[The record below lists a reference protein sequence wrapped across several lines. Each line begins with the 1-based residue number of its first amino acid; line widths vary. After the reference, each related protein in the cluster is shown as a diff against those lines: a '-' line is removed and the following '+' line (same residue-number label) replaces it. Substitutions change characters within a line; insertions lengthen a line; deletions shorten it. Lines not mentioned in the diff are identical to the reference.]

1 MLYLELF
8 IIIVYNINMYKTK
21 EITKY
26 NLNWQILRIKNKRI
40 KDLDSKLNNIVNF
53 YNNNKNYPTWERLY
67 NYLEGLYL
75 GYKDLYSK
83 VKIKDCMKYLEL
95 NKVTVMVDFDV
106 LPENVDIRDLKF
118 LYLDLYKRNEKWLK
132 ENYRNKELNDFLIFL
147 YNVIDDDLLP
157 KNFNVYPNKKSTY
170 KFLY

>member
-40 KDLDSKLNNIVNF
+40 KDLDSKLNNIINF
-53 YNNNKNYPTWERLY
+53 YNENKNYPTWERLY
-67 NYLEGLYL
+67 NYLEGLIL

-83 VKIKDCMKYLEL
+83 VKIRDCMKYLEL
-95 NKVTVMVDFDV
+95 NKVNDMTDS
-106 LPENVDIRDLKF
+106 DISIKEVAIKDLIY
-118 LYLDLYKRNEKWLK
+118 LYLDLYKRNEKWLSK
-132 ENYRNKELNDFLIFL
+132 NYRNEELNDFLTIL
-147 YNVIDDDLLP
+147 YNTIDDYSFP
-157 KNFNVYPNKKSTY
+157 KNFDIYPTKKSTY